1 MTKEGGM
8 FMKKINASLE
18 AFKGLLKAEKESRAF
33 DKEVE
38 ALVAE
43 KTPEELAKMYLIAN
57 RKSKDNDTRANNWR
71 NRYVET
77 LQEYR
82 KFVASSQ
89 QS

>member
-1 MTKEGGM
+1 ML
-8 FMKKINASLE
+8 MKKINASLE
-18 AFKGLLKAEKESRAF
+18 AFKGLLKAEKESKAL

-43 KTPEELAKMYLIAN
+43 KTPEELARMYLIAN
-57 RKSKDNDTRANNWR
+57 RRSKNNDTCANNWR
-71 NRYVET
+71 RRYVET

>member
-1 MTKEGGM
+1 ML
-8 FMKKINASLE
+8 MKKINASLE

-38 ALVAE
+38 TLVAE

-71 NRYVET
+71 RRYVET

>member
-1 MTKEGGM
+1 M

-57 RKSKDNDTRANNWR
+57 RRSKDNDTRANNWR

-82 KFVASSQ
+82 KFVAFSQ

>member
-1 MTKEGGM
+1 ML
-8 FMKKINASLE
+8 MKKINASLE
-18 AFKGLLKAEKESRAF
+18 AFKRLLEAEKESKAF
-33 DKEVE
+33 NKEVE

-57 RKSKDNDTRANNWR
+57 RRSEYNDTRANNWR

>member
-1 MTKEGGM
+1 
-8 FMKKINASLE
+8 MKKINASLE
-18 AFKGLLKAEKESRAF
+18 AFKGLLEAEKESKAF
-33 DKEVE
+33 NKEVE

-43 KTPEELAKMYLIAN
+43 KTPEELARMYLIAN
-57 RKSKDNDTRANNWR
+57 RRSKNNDTRANNWR
-71 NRYVET
+71 RRYVET

>member
-1 MTKEGGM
+1 MQVWK
-8 FMKKINASLE
+8 LLR
-18 AFKGLLKAEKESRAF
+18 GLLKAEKESRAF

-38 ALVAE
+38 VLIAE

>member
-1 MTKEGGM
+1 ML
-8 FMKKINASLE
+8 MKKINANLE

-43 KTPEELAKMYLIAN
+43 KTPEELARMYLIAN
-57 RKSKDNDTRANNWR
+57 RRSKNNDTRANNWR
-71 NRYVET
+71 RRYVET

>member
-1 MTKEGGM
+1 M

-38 ALVAE
+38 VLIAE

-82 KFVASSQ
+82 KFVAFSQ

>member
-1 MTKEGGM
+1 ML
-8 FMKKINASLE
+8 MKKINANLE

-43 KTPEELAKMYLIAN
+43 KTPEELARMYLIAN
-57 RKSKDNDTRANNWR
+57 RRSKNNDTRANNWR
-71 NRYVET
+71 RRYVET
-77 LQEYR
+77 LQEHR

>member
-1 MTKEGGM
+1 ML
-8 FMKKINASLE
+8 MKKINANLE

-38 ALVAE
+38 TLVAE
-43 KTPEELAKMYLIAN
+43 KTPEELARMYLIAN
-57 RKSKDNDTRANNWR
+57 CRSKNNDTRANNWR
-71 NRYVET
+71 RRYVET

>member
-1 MTKEGGM
+1 ML
-8 FMKKINASLE
+8 MKKINASLE
-18 AFKGLLKAEKESRAF
+18 AFKGLLEAEKESKAF
-33 DKEVE
+33 NKEVE

-43 KTPEELAKMYLIAN
+43 KTPEELARMYLIAN
-57 RKSKDNDTRANNWR
+57 RRSKNNDTRANNWR
-71 NRYVET
+71 RRYVET

>member
-1 MTKEGGM
+1 ML
-8 FMKKINASLE
+8 MKKINANLE

-38 ALVAE
+38 TLVAE
-43 KTPEELAKMYLIAN
+43 KTPEELARMYLIAN
-57 RKSKDNDTRANNWR
+57 RRSKNNDTRANNWR
-71 NRYVET
+71 RRYVET

>member
-8 FMKKINASLE
+8 LMKKINANLE

-38 ALVAE
+38 TLVAE
-43 KTPEELAKMYLIAN
+43 KTPEELARMYLIAN
-57 RKSKDNDTRANNWR
+57 RRSKNNDTRANNWR
-71 NRYVET
+71 RRYVET
-77 LQEYR
+77 LQEHR

>member
-1 MTKEGGM
+1 M

-18 AFKGLLKAEKESRAF
+18 AFKGLLKAEKESRAL

-38 ALVAE
+38 TLVAE
-43 KTPEELAKMYLIAN
+43 KTPEELARMYLIAN
-57 RKSKDNDTRANNWR
+57 RRSKNNDTRANNWR
-71 NRYVET
+71 RRYVET

>member
-1 MTKEGGM
+1 M

-38 ALVAE
+38 SLVAE